1 MRIFLIGYML
11 SGKSTVGKKISKSLG
26 LEFIDTDK
34 YITHKY
40 NTTIDEI
47 FSTKGEEYFREI
59 ETQTLLELIQKDNVL
74 ISTGGGMP
82 CFNNNISLINQNG
95 ISVYLKCSPL
105 TILQRLQT
113 SKTSRPILNTKST
126 DELFDYVH
134 KNIAEREEYYNQ
146 ANLIIKGESP
156 NLKELI
162 SQIQNL

>member
-1 MRIFLIGYML
+1 
-11 SGKSTVGKKISKSLG
+11 
-26 LEFIDTDK
+26 
-34 YITHKY
+34 
-40 NTTIDEI
+40 
-47 FSTKGEEYFREI
+47 
-59 ETQTLLELIQKDNVL
+59 
-74 ISTGGGMP
+74 MP

-113 SKTSRPILNTKST
+113 SKTSRPILKSKST

>member
-11 SGKSTVGKKISKSLG
+11 SGKSTVGKKISKTLG

-34 YITHKY
+34 YITQKY
-40 NTTIDEI
+40 HTTINEI
-47 FSTKGEEYFREI
+47 FATKGEEYFREI

-95 ISVYLKCSPL
+95 ISVYLKCSQL

-113 SKTSRPILNTKST
+113 SKTSRPILKTKST

-134 KNIAEREEYYNQ
+134 KNIAEREVYYNQ